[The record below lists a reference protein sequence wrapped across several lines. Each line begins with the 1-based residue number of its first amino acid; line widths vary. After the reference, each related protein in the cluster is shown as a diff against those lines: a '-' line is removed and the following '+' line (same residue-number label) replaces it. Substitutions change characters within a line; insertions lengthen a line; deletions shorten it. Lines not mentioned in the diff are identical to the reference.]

1 MKRKLNE
8 DDVAI
13 LKAYADAN
21 MNATIASAKSNWG
34 RSAFYRHL
42 DKVHIHTGKDPRN
55 FYQLHELINTFNNEE
70 RTKAYANSETHGDG
84 FLQ

>member
-42 DKVHIHTGKDPRN
+42 DKVHILTGKDPRN
-55 FYQLHELINTFNNEE
+55 FYQLHDLINTFNNEE
-70 RTKAYANSETHGDG
+70 RTAKYGSTNSY
-84 FLQ
+84 